1 MKRVERAQRVLRE
14 LERRYMRDFRDNPGT
29 ALAKVTVE
37 TDDPFR
43 VLISTILSQRTK
55 DERTEE
61 ASARLFEKY
70 DEPQTLAEAPLDEV
84 TDLIRPAG
92 FYRQKAAKIREVS
105 RILIERYGGNVPDTY
120 EELIELPQV
129 GPKTANCVLV
139 YGFGKPAIPVDVHV
153 AVVSRRLGLAPSDA
167 SEEEV
172 ERHLARIV
180 PRSRWLQLNELFVR
194 FGKDVCRTA
203 APRCDVC
210 PFPAI
215 CPYFLRV
222 MRRRVNANPRA
233 GVASSRGR
241 TFPPPTGSRT
251 RSPRGHSTRRG
262 SSRTGS
268 RGKPPKAG

>member
-1 MKRVERAQRVLRE
+1 MKRRERARRVLRE
-14 LERRYMRDFRDNPGT
+14 LAHRYTSDFRVHPGT
-29 ALAKVTVE
+29 ALAKVTAE
-37 TDDPFR
+37 TEDPFR

-61 ASARLFEKY
+61 ASGRLFASY
-70 DEPQTLAEAPLDEV
+70 DTPQALADAPLEEV

-105 RILIERYGGNVPDTY
+105 RILLERHGGGVPDTY
-120 EELIELPQV
+120 DELVRLPQV

-153 AVVSRRLGLAPSDA
+153 AVISRRLGLAPADA

-180 PRSRWLQLNELFVR
+180 PRSQWLQVNELFVR

-210 PFPAI
+210 PFSAI
-215 CPYFLRV
+215 CPYL
-222 MRRRVNANPRA
+222 RRVRRGIRTGPR
-233 GVASSRGR
+233 GGPASSGNRRAPQRG
-241 TFPPPTGSRT
+241 GART
-251 RSPRGHSTRRG
+251 RSLRGRSTPRRASTIVSQGRTRG
-262 SSRTGS
+262 AR
-268 RGKPPKAG
+268 